1 MYINT
6 LSCCSNMLLIWRS
19 LCPHTVGYCRLIAT
33 LGAGDAL
40 GEMALL
46 KQGGLRTATV
56 QATTDCEVLLDC
68 TESIVHVSDHHVSW
82 MWNCNSHR
90 AGKSVWYVV

>member
-1 MYINT
+1 MK
-6 LSCCSNMLLIWRS
+6 S
-19 LCPHTVGYCRLIAT
+19 CRLIAT

-56 QATTDCEVLLDC
+56 QAITDCEVLQSSDDICNTNCMSLITMSANCGIVVVNVNDHAMC
-68 TESIVHVSDHHVSW
+68 T
-82 MWNCNSHR
+82 
-90 AGKSVWYVV
+90 